1 MSLKIVTTTDDTF
14 SKAKDLVVKV
24 RFENDSTPEGKLRL
38 SQAKEIICQLI
49 LLGQK
54 KGRPVSR
61 EEILDEVA

>member
-1 MSLKIVTTTDDTF
+1 MSLNVVTTTDDTF
-14 SKAKDLVVKV
+14 SKAKDLIVKV
-24 RFENDSTPEGKLRL
+24 KFENDSTPEGKLRL

-54 KGRPVSR
+54 KGRPMSR

>member
-1 MSLKIVTTTDDTF
+1 MSLKVVTTDDTF
-14 SKAKDLVVKV
+14 SKAKDLIVKV
-24 RFENDSTPEGKLRL
+24 KFENDSTPEGKLRL

>member
-1 MSLKIVTTTDDTF
+1 MILKIATTDDTF
-14 SKAKDLVVKV
+14 SKAKDLIVKV
-24 RFENDSTPEGKLRL
+24 KFENDSTPEGKLRL

>member
-1 MSLKIVTTTDDTF
+1 MSLKVVTTTDDTF
-14 SKAKDLVVKV
+14 SKAKDLIVKV
-24 RFENDSTPEGKLRL
+24 RFENDSTPDGKLRI

>member
-1 MSLKIVTTTDDTF
+1 MSLKVVTTTDHTF
-14 SKAKDLVVKV
+14 SKAKDLIVKV
-24 RFENDSTPEGKLRL
+24 RFENDSTPEGKLRMN
-38 SQAKEIICQLI
+38 QAKEIICQLI

>member
-1 MSLKIVTTTDDTF
+1 VSLKVVTTDDTF
-14 SKAKDLVVKV
+14 SKAKDLIVKV
-24 RFENDSTPEGKLRL
+24 KFENDSTPEGKLRL